1 MITGQCDCGG
11 VHFTIAQM
19 RETVTYCHCSQCR
32 KMSSHV
38 LALTRAQSKDI
49 TFQSDDT
56 LRWYR
61 SSDEARRGFCG
72 ACGST
77 LFFQPVGA
85 DHYGIAA
92 GCLEAPTG
100 LTQGK
105 HIFIDSKG
113 DYYPLPTDAALF
125 DGYDTPHH
133 QGD

>member
-32 KMSSHV
+32 KMSGHV

-61 SSDEARRGFCG
+61 SSDEARRGV
-72 ACGST
+72 
-77 LFFQPVGA
+77 LW
-85 DHYGIAA
+85 
-92 GCLEAPTG
+92 G
-100 LTQGK
+100 LWINAVFPAHWGRSLR
-105 HIFIDSKG
+105 HCCRM
-113 DYYPLPTDAALF
+113 P
-125 DGYDTPHH
+125 
-133 QGD
+133 